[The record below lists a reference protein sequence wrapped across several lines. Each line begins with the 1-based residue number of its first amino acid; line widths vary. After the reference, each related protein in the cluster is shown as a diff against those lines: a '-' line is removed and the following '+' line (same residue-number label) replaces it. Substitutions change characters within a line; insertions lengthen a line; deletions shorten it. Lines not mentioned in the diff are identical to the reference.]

1 VQNIRRRLL
10 DIIYDTKDQNKAVAE
25 KNFGGN
31 PGTYDKFVNQFQT
44 SKPVM
49 DDGDQ
54 QTERISEQRHQNGI
68 LRYTAELY
76 QRNGQKLNEHD
87 HNIDDQ
93 IDKKLVQRAVL
104 KDIHESEKRAR
115 KDNKYRKKSVI
126 RKQRG
131 SSREQ
136 QQRKTQKKQKKYNNC

>member
-1 VQNIRRRLL
+1 
-10 DIIYDTKDQNKAVAE
+10 
-25 KNFGGN
+25 
-31 PGTYDKFVNQFQT
+31 
-44 SKPVM
+44 M

-136 QQRKTQKKQKKYNNC
+136 QQRKTGEHPF